1 MTIQLASNAREQFEL
16 TAKPLAPPHIS
27 PLKTQIKSEHRKG
40 TINAAGPAYDSR
52 LDSHS
57 YLATPHELA
66 SLIRITNHVT
76 SSLAVKSSSDQND
89 DALIKLQQSL
99 AAATKGNK
107 TAADGGL
114 EIITIKEDP
123 EQAKKRA
130 EIAEKEKIRAQ
141 RRRQLQEDRERDR
154 TNRVLNRPGMRIG
167 SYGGGG
173 GLTVNGLEDDGG
185 GRMATT
191 KSRAATK
198 ANKKKSGRRNDD
210 YSDEEEDYHGRGRT
224 REDEYDED
232 DGFLVR
238 SDEEPEV
245 VADES
250 DEEPD
255 LEDDDAVVKP
265 KKAGSPKLDTAG
277 GEAVGRAKRRRIID
291 DEED

>member
-27 PLKTQIKSEHRKG
+27 PLKTQINSEHRKG
-40 TINAAGPAYDSR
+40 ITNTAGPAYDSR
-52 LDSHS
+52 LDSHT

-130 EIAEKEKIRAQ
+130 EIAEKEKLRAQ

-154 TNRVLNRPGMRIG
+154 TNRVLNRPGMRTG
-167 SYGGGG
+167 GYGGG
-173 GLTVNGLEDDGG
+173 GLTVNGLEDDDGV
-185 GRMATT
+185 RMATT
-191 KSRAATK
+191 KARATTK
-198 ANKKKSGRRNDD
+198 ANKKKSRRRNDD

-224 REDEYDED
+224 REDEYDEN
-232 DGFLVR
+232 DGFLVP
-238 SDEEPEV
+238 SDEEPEI

-255 LEDDDAVVKP
+255 LEDGDVAVKA
-265 KKAGSPKLDTAG
+265 KKSGSPKRDKTG